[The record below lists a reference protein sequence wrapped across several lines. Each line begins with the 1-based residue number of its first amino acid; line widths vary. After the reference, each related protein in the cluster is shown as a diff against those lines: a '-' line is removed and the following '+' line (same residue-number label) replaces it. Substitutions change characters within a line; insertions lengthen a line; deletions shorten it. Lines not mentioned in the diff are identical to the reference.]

1 MTVRKITDIF
11 AEKSKTYSFEFFPP
25 KTDKGRETM
34 YNTATELMKL
44 NPDYFTVTYGAGGST
59 SKATME
65 IVAEMQKRFDIPVMH
80 HFTCVKHTI
89 SALRHAIGEMKRAGI
104 CNILALKGDPPAN
117 EPNYKPGPEEPRF
130 GYELIKLIRE
140 QGDHFA
146 IGVAGFP
153 EGHINTP
160 TKELDSKYLK
170 IKQDAGAD
178 FVVTQLFFDN
188 TIYYEFVDR
197 VRKEG
202 VTMRLLPGI
211 LTITDYAG
219 LQKFCSTC
227 GATIPQFI
235 RDMFEPIANDPEA
248 TLKKG
253 IEFAIKQCQDLLD
266 HGSPGLHFFCL
277 NKVEPTATVYKALK
291 R

>member
-1 MTVRKITDIF
+1 
-11 AEKSKTYSFEFFPP
+11 
-25 KTDKGRETM
+25 
-34 YNTATELMKL
+34 
-44 NPDYFTVTYGAGGST
+44 
-59 SKATME
+59 ME
-65 IVAEMQKRFDIPVMH
+65 IVVEMQKRFDLPVMH
-80 HFTCVKHTI
+80 HFTCVKHTT
-89 SALRHAIGEMKRAGI
+89 SALRSAIAEMKRAGI
-104 CNILALKGDPPAN
+104 CNILALKGDPPVN
-117 EPNYKPGPEEPRF
+117 EPNYRPGPDEPRF

-140 QGDHFA
+140 YGGHFA
-146 IGVAGFP
+146 VGVAGFP

-178 FVVTQLFFDN
+178 FVATQLFFDN
-188 TIYYEFVDR
+188 TIYYEFTER

-211 LTITDYAG
+211 LPITDYAK
-219 LQKFCSTC
+219 LIQFCQTC

-235 RDMFEPIANDPEA
+235 KDMFEPLANDPDA
-248 TLKKG
+248 TYKKG
-253 IEFAIKQCQDLLD
+253 VEFAIKQCQDLID

-277 NKVEPTATVYKALK
+277 NKVEPITTVYKALK